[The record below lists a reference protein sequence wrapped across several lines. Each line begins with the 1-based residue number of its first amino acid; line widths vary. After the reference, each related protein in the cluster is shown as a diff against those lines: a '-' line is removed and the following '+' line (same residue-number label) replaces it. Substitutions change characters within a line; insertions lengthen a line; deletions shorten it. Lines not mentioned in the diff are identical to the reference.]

1 MGAELLTLQERHRS
15 RMRWSEWFK
24 ALGAGAPDGAGV
36 GVTNDY
42 TVLLHAA
49 MEGQG
54 VGLGWHHLVDDLVE
68 QGRLVR
74 PVVESVTTADPMW
87 LNAPPG
93 RALTSAT
100 EVLRDW
106 LLTAD

>member
-1 MGAELLTLQERHRS
+1 L
-15 RMRWSEWFK
+15 
-24 ALGAGAPDGAGV
+24 
-36 GVTNDY
+36 
-42 TVLLHAA
+42 
-49 MEGQG
+49 
-54 VGLGWHHLVDDLVE
+54 
-68 QGRLVR
+68 
-74 PVVESVTTADPMW
+74 VTTAEPMW